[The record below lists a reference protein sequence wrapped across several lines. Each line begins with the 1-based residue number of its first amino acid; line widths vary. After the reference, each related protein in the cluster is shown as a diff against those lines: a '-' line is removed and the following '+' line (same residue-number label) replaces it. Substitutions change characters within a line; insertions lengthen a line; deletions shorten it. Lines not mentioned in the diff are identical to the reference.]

1 MTHSLRVL
9 AMFGLLTAM
18 TQVHA
23 NSLLIVDLAP
33 GEKPATLAGPHRWL
47 GLGPKL
53 VLEPHGPVAPALAG
67 RARTVDVPA
76 GTYLSLVMSKHAP
89 FQGNVLAR
97 HSGIAL
103 AALELGTKPPSDPE
117 TLVEPVP
124 WNTTV
129 IEAFEGRRSA
139 KPADPVI
146 EAAVGS
152 VSADAIRADVQKFVD
167 FKTRHSPSQ
176 GYKDAVAWAETQFQ
190 ALGLA
195 TRRQSFSLGG
205 RTCENLIA
213 DLPGTGQ
220 DIYVVGGH
228 LDSISFQNNANA
240 PGADD
245 NASGSACV
253 LAIARAVA
261 KSRPSATVRFMLFG
275 GEEQGLVGSRAYVQS
290 LSAADKA
297 RHKGAI
303 TLDMTGFKKG
313 AQAGVLLEGRE
324 ISTALFDACADGCAR
339 YTTLKVDRSL
349 KAWGSDHVPFLDGGI
364 PAILTIE
371 LDYPDNGMEHGPRD
385 TMDRVDADQ
394 AAAIARADVYA
405 LAVLAGIATAR

>member
-1 MTHSLRVL
+1 MHTTLRAL
-9 AMFGLLTAM
+9 AMFGFLTAM
-18 TQVHA
+18 NQVHA

-33 GEKPATLAGPHRWL
+33 GESPAKVAGAHRWL
-47 GLGPKL
+47 GLGSKL
-53 VLEPHGPVAPALAG
+53 VLEPHGPVAPALAR
-67 RARTVDVPA
+67 RAREVTVPE
-76 GTYLSLVMSKHAP
+76 GSYLSLVMSKHAP

-103 AALELGTKPPSDPE
+103 AALELGTKPPSDTE

-129 IEAFEGRRSA
+129 IEPYEGRRSA
-139 KPADPVI
+139 KPANPAV
-146 EAAVGS
+146 EAAVAS
-152 VSADAIRADVQKFVD
+152 VSADAIRADVQKLVD

-176 GYKDAVAWAETQFQ
+176 GYKDSVAWCEAQFR

-195 TRRQSFSLGG
+195 TRRAPFTLGG
-205 RTCENLIA
+205 GRACENLIA
-213 DLPGTGQ
+213 ELPGQPGVQ

-228 LDSISFQNNANA
+228 LDSVSFQNNANA

-253 LAIARAVA
+253 IAIARAFA
-261 KSRPSATVRFMLFG
+261 KAKPRATIRFMLFG
-275 GEEQGLVGSRAYVQS
+275 GEEQGLVGSRAYVAG
-290 LSAADKA
+290 LSAAEKA

-324 ISTALFDACADGCAR
+324 ISSALFDATADGCAR

-349 KAWGSDHVPFLDGGI
+349 KAWGSDHVPFLDAGI

-371 LDYPDNGMEHGPRD
+371 LDYPDNGLEHGPRD
-385 TMDRVDADQ
+385 TMDRVDAEQ
-394 AAAIARADVYA
+394 AAAIARADVSA
-405 LAVLAGIATAR
+405 LATLAGF